1 MAIVPFDWSVDRQ
14 TGNVRYIGEDHEGG
28 SIITTGAFS
37 VGTFYRIHVAGDTD
51 FTLIGAADSDV
62 GTEFVA
68 TGVGGGT
75 TGTALEAGS
84 YATVIQ
90 LHRWLGD
97 LADNGT
103 SSGDDELDMTDVLPS
118 SRATDNLITFLG
130 DYNID
135 DVAAEH
141 LYDGSIIQGTGGTEV
156 YYDGIVNFGN
166 QGVVIQLH
174 KNGIVVADDWWNWGI
189 GGTDDT
195 STAAAFLTDS
205 TAVFTA
211 SEFVGYIIKNVTDG
225 SQALITANTTTTI
238 TGVLFGGTNND
249 WDSGDAYLISQG
261 LNRDTAQGVSHRFLV
276 KTRDAGA
283 DVDGRRL
290 LGINRTYGKTYG
302 EFKINGTARG
312 NNVLALSD
320 AADLNNATARAT
332 IDAYADVFIDRT
344 VTTATVNGV
353 NAVGQAVLNV
363 SDGTQFSDGDFIMTA
378 VDNQEYKIM
387 SIATNALTLNRNLI
401 TATVG
406 AEATYVLNIGFTQID
421 VDNNTVNEDYYAHW
435 DRGAATINQF
445 FEYTK
450 NLSAD
455 ATNHYVYGIPG
466 ELFRGITHEF
476 DVDTPTGTFDLV
488 ESVAWTA
495 GTGGAIGTGQMLSV
509 DSPTAGT
516 KMWVQLLTGG
526 APGDNGVITGGNSG
540 ATLTVATTVTD
551 RSSLITSPFVGAST
565 GSAIIGS
572 YGLTLQTTDLSAT
585 DKVFDLT
592 NTQIT
597 PPNNV
602 TFSVNGPVVGEDYIL
617 VGPWDGTSTD
627 INGDPSFYK
636 EWTLNGALTTANVT
650 SVVINEAI
658 PVGTPA
664 DGYIQVIDDAKQ
676 TRRLHYTS
684 WVTSTFTVDTA
695 TGDEDFDVTGAAD
708 GNRTIQSQLMLDTAL
723 TANGI
728 TAVVCSENI
737 PSDTP
742 TPGFIRVQDDAG
754 FLRRLSYSGFTGATF
769 TIDEASGQEDFLGNE
784 AAIGSNIFIAY
795 IDLLTTADPEEF
807 SYVYSGSDRKHV
819 IRVRDG
825 GASPIKEYI
834 TSGTMGTNGGSTS
847 VIRTTDA

>member
-14 TGNVRYIGEDHEGG
+14 TGNVRYIGEDHQGG

-37 VGTFYRIHVAGDTD
+37 VGTFYRIQVTGDTD

-75 TGTALEAGS
+75 TGTALEAAS

-141 LYDGSIIQGTGGTEV
+141 LYDGSIIQGTGGSEV

-174 KNGIVVADDWWNWGI
+174 KNGIVVTDDWWNWGI
-189 GGTDDT
+189 GGADDT

-205 TAVFTA
+205 AAVFTA

-225 SQALITANTTTTI
+225 SQALITANTSTTI

-249 WDSGDAYLISQG
+249 WDSGDTYLISQG
-261 LNRDTAQGVSHRFLV
+261 LNRDSAQGVSHRFLV
-276 KTRDAGA
+276 QTRAAGA

-320 AADLNNATARAT
+320 ANDLNNATARAT
-332 IDAYADVFIDRT
+332 IDAYSDVFIDRT
-344 VTTATVNGV
+344 VTTATVSGV
-353 NAVGQAVLNV
+353 NAAAQAVLNV

-378 VDNQEYKIM
+378 VDNQEYKIT
-387 SIATNALTLNRNLI
+387 SIATNALTLNRDLV
-401 TATVG
+401 TATAG
-406 AEATYVLNIGFTQID
+406 GEATYVLNIGFAQID
-421 VDNNTVNEDYYAHW
+421 VDNNASNEDYYAQW

-455 ATNHYVYGIPG
+455 ATNHYVYGISG

-488 ESVAWTA
+488 ESVSWTA
-495 GTGGAIGTGQMLSV
+495 GTGGAIGTGQMLAV

-516 KMWVQLLTGG
+516 KMWVQLLTGQ
-526 APGDNGVITGGNSG
+526 APGDGGVITGGNSG
-540 ATLTVATTVTD
+540 ATLTVNTTVTD
-551 RSSLITSPFVGAST
+551 RSSLVKTPFVGAST

-602 TFSVNGPVVGEDYIL
+602 TFSVNGPVTGEDYIL

-627 INGDPSFYK
+627 INGDPSLYK
-636 EWTLNGALTTANVT
+636 EWTLNGALTTANVV
-650 SVVINEAI
+650 SVVINETI

-684 WVTSTFTVDTA
+684 WATSTFTVDTT

-723 TANGI
+723 VANGI
-728 TAVVCSENI
+728 TSVVCKETI

-742 TPGFIRVQDDAG
+742 ATGFIRVQDDAG
-754 FLRRLSYSGFTGATF
+754 FLRKLSYSAFSGVTF
-769 TIDEASGQEDFLGNE
+769 TVDEVSGQEDFLGNE

-795 IDLLTTADPEEF
+795 LDLLTTTDPEEF
-807 SYVYSGSDRKHV
+807 SYVYDADRKHV

-825 GASPIKEYI
+825 GGSPIKEYI